1 MIKKQKADCPLCF
14 IPLLLGGKK
23 SRKSKSKE
31 KRKSKPKSLKKSVR
45 KSKPKTGIQELIDK
59 KTALITRMAVEHHLP
74 QKKVKELRFKL
85 EEIETKIAELK
96 SVRKSKPKRNKTKL
110 MKFDIKVVL
119 GKNDMEEDIKLRP
132 KPKDWSVQVKKKI
145 LNHIKQCVKSF
156 LKYKCQINKRPI
168 IEWKNNNTLSV
179 SVPKIDCAH
188 LNTRANRHVFIIYEL
203 QNNEKFY
210 KINGE
215 PWELLIS
222 VK

>member
-1 MIKKQKADCPLCF
+1 MF
-14 IPLLLGGKK
+14 IGGKK
-23 SRKSKSKE
+23 KASRKSL
-31 KRKSKPKSLKKSVR
+31 RKSKPKR
-45 KSKPKTGIQELIDK
+45 NSKPKMGIQELIDK
-59 KTALITRMAVEHHLP
+59 KVALITRMAVEHHLP
-74 QKKVKELRFKL
+74 QKKVKELRLKL

-96 SVRKSKPKRNKTKL
+96 SVRKSKPKRTKTKL
-110 MKFDIKVVL
+110 LKFDIKVVL

-168 IEWKNNNTLSV
+168 VEWKNNNTLSV
-179 SVPKIDCAH
+179 SVPKTDCAH
-188 LNTRANRHVFIIYEL
+188 LNTRTNRHVFIIYEL

-215 PWELLIS
+215 SWELLIS